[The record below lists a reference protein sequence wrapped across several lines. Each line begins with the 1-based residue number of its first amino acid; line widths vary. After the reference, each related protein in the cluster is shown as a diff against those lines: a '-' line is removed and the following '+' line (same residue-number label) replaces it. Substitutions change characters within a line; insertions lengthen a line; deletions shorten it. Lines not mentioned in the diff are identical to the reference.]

1 MLRLQRTNKT
11 YFKKLFVNR
20 FQITQTICRLLYIL
34 ILATIKNH
42 SYGQSV
48 NNYVLVPGAS
58 SFLPVDEQMKFAIQW
73 YSDNGTPHEGVN
85 AFSKNQ
91 LPEWTINGQPWTS
104 QNPANGKLAV
114 DLTFEKATY
123 TAPSKIPAIN
133 PVVIAV
139 RFHASDSS
147 NEMITLICNITI
159 VDPGNKWYVSFTYAG
174 NSFSSDKSASEERTS
189 SNQITGSASML
200 INGTPPDKDGQV
212 TINTSEGDSIVSY
225 SSSGQWT
232 EKILEIS
239 RDLTG
244 SITEKTIR
252 NHEGTVTKDKN
263 GIEFEY
269 DPSPGG
275 IKGLA
280 GAGLNYSG
288 GGKDEFYSRD
298 DNNQL
303 VKKDEAD
310 GPFGTN
316 ILLGHDKDILKKTSN
331 GFTIDYVEKKDTS
344 YTDVLGTV
352 HKAVSNIEYHVTISR
367 KGNHRIAMNYLN
379 PDKSNYA
386 ILPSFICSTRS
397 LSVANSS
404 L

>member
-1 MLRLQRTNKT
+1 MANSN
-11 YFKKLFVNR
+11 FKSRISQILFVFLLVFAGINSY
-20 FQITQTICRLLYIL
+20 TQNINNYIL
-34 ILATIKNH
+34 LP
-42 SYGQSV
+42 GSV
-48 NNYVLVPGAS
+48 S
-58 SFLPVDEQMKFAIQW
+58 ILPVDEQMKFAIQW
-73 YSDNGTPHEGVN
+73 YSTDGTPHEGVN
-85 AFSKNQ
+85 AYSKSQ

-104 QNPANGKLAV
+104 QNPDNGKLVV

-123 TAPSKIPAIN
+123 TAPSKIPATN

-139 RFHASDSS
+139 RFHASDTSK
-147 NEMITLICNITI
+147 EMITLICNVKII
-159 VDPGNKWYVSFTYAG
+159 DPGNKWYVSFTYSG
-174 NSFSSDKSASEERTS
+174 SSFSSDKSASEERTY
-189 SNQITGSASML
+189 SNEITGSASML
-200 INGTPPDKDGQV
+200 INGTPPDKDGHV
-212 TINTSEGDSIVSY
+212 IINTSEGDSIVSY

-269 DPSPGG
+269 DPSPDGV
-275 IKGLA
+275 KGLA

-288 GGKDEFYSRD
+288 GGKDEFYVRD
-298 DNNQL
+298 DNNRL

-310 GPFGTN
+310 GPFITN
-316 ILLGHDKDILKKTSN
+316 ILLGHDKDILKKTTN

-344 YTDVLGTV
+344 YTDILGTV
-352 HKAVSNIEYHVTISR
+352 HKATSTVEYHVTISR
-367 KGNHRIAMNYLN
+367 KGNHRMTMNFLN
-379 PDKSNYA
+379 PCKICYT
-386 ILPSFICSTRS
+386 ILPSFICNTRS
-397 LSVANSS
+397 LKVASSS